1 MLEPC
6 VGAGSPSKM
15 APPPLRKVHFMQIL
29 FRLFRSLAPYR
40 LQVAGLL
47 VCVAAV
53 TAASLTI
60 PSLIRS
66 AIDDGLAKNSPS
78 ALLSVGLT
86 IVGVGLTRALFNF
99 GRRYLSE
106 WLVNRSGYDFRNLM
120 YDKIQR
126 LSFSYHDQAQTGQLM
141 SRCTEDISAL
151 SRFIGQGG
159 VDFLNV
165 VLLLSGILVLL
176 FNTSATLILIGLAPL
191 VVLAMVTTVLARRQ
205 SRLFLAVD
213 RALGE
218 VSATLQENLG
228 GVQVVRAFARESF
241 EKEKFERVNR
251 KLFDARVTVVSSWG
265 FFWPTMAILVMFS
278 TALILWFGGQ
288 MVIAGTLTLGELVAF
303 NAYLALLAMPV
314 TELGF
319 IVNAAGEAIAGGQ
332 RIYEILD
339 LREEVKSPPQPTP
352 LPALTGRV
360 TFNSVSFS
368 YDGDRDALRDVS
380 FEAQPNQV
388 IALIGPT
395 GSGKTSLINLIP
407 RFYDV
412 TGGSVCVDGRDVR
425 SVELRALRSQI
436 GIVLQTSLLFSTTIR
451 ENITYG
457 RLEATEEELI
467 AAAKA
472 ARAHEFILALP
483 QGYDTMVGERGV
495 TLSGGQ
501 RQRIA
506 IARALLMNPRI
517 LILDDSTSSVDTQTE
532 YMIQQA
538 LADLMRGR
546 TTFVIAQRLST
557 VKRAEQILVLDHG
570 RIVQHGRHDELLEQG
585 GLYKEIYDLQLK
597 DQEQFRKEMLFL
609 DESEMIEQDENAPK
623 MPRGKMQMANE
634 A

>member
-1 MLEPC
+1 M
-6 VGAGSPSKM
+6 
-15 APPPLRKVHFMQIL
+15 
-29 FRLFRSLAPYR
+29 
-40 LQVAGLL
+40 
-47 VCVAAV
+47 
-53 TAASLTI
+53 
-60 PSLIRS
+60 
-66 AIDDGLAKNSPS
+66 
-78 ALLSVGLT
+78 
-86 IVGVGLTRALFNF
+86 
-99 GRRYLSE
+99 
-106 WLVNRSGYDFRNLM
+106 
-120 YDKIQR
+120 
-126 LSFSYHDQAQTGQLM
+126 
-141 SRCTEDISAL
+141 
-151 SRFIGQGG
+151 
-159 VDFLNV
+159 
-165 VLLLSGILVLL
+165 
-176 FNTSATLILIGLAPL
+176 
-191 VVLAMVTTVLARRQ
+191 
-205 SRLFLAVD
+205 
-213 RALGE
+213 
-218 VSATLQENLG
+218 
-228 GVQVVRAFARESF
+228 
-241 EKEKFERVNR
+241 
-251 KLFDARVTVVSSWG
+251 TVVSSWG

-412 TGGSVCVDGRDVR
+412 TGGSVCVDGCDVR
-425 SVELRALRSQI
+425 AVELRALRSQI

>member
-1 MLEPC
+1 M
-6 VGAGSPSKM
+6 K
-15 APPPLRKVHFMQIL
+15 IL
-29 FRLFRSLAPYR
+29 LRLFRSLAPYR
-40 LQVAGLL
+40 VQVLAL
-47 VCVAAV
+47 VICIVAV
-53 TAASLTI
+53 TSASLVI
-60 PSLIRS
+60 PSLIRM
-66 AIDDGLAKNSPS
+66 AIDEGLGKHSPD
-78 ALLSVGLT
+78 ALLAVGLT
-86 IVGVGLTRALFNF
+86 IVAIGLARSLFNF

-106 WLVNRSGYDFRNLM
+106 WLVNRSGYDFRNRM

-151 SRFIGQGG
+151 SRFVGQGG

-165 VLLLSGILVLL
+165 VLLLAGILVLL

-191 VVLAMVTTVLARRQ
+191 VVLAMVTTILARRQ

-213 RALGE
+213 RALGD

-228 GVQVVRAFARESF
+228 GVQVVRAFAREDY
-241 EKEKFERVNR
+241 EKDKFERVNR
-251 KLFDARVTVVSSWG
+251 TLFDARVNVVSSWG
-265 FFWPTMAILVMFS
+265 FFWPTMTILVMFS

-288 MVIAGTLTLGELVAF
+288 MVIAGTMTLGELVAF
-303 NAYLALLAMPV
+303 NAYLALLGMPV

-339 LREEVKSPPQPTP
+339 LSEEVKSPPQPLP
-352 LPALTGRV
+352 LATLTGRV
-360 TFNSVSFS
+360 TFDSVSFWYRRRS
-368 YDGDRDALRDVS
+368 SLEGGERDALQQVS
-380 FEAQPNQV
+380 FEAEPNQV

-412 TGGSVCVDGRDVR
+412 TGGAVCVDSRDVR
-425 SVELRALRSQI
+425 SVELKALRSQI

-451 ENITYG
+451 ENIAYG
-457 RLEATEEELI
+457 RLDASDEELI

-483 QGYDTMVGERGV
+483 QGYETLVGERGV

-532 YMIQQA
+532 YLIQQA
-538 LADLMRGR
+538 LAELMRGR

-557 VKRAEQILVLDHG
+557 VKRADQILVLDQG
-570 RIVQHGRHDELLEQG
+570 RIVQRGKHAALLEQG

-597 DQEQFRKEMLFL
+597 DQEQFRREMLFV
-609 DESEMIEQDENAPK
+609 DA
-623 MPRGKMQMANE
+623 
-634 A
+634 